1 MTTTER
7 AVLNETATMLLNI
20 AERLL
25 NLMDQDQRQKPGLVQ
40 LYEWLREVPVY
51 TDPPAAALDTWPL
64 RPGDPADPT
73 TLAGAEVALH
83 DDCSAAGEA
92 AAQ

>member
-40 LYEWLREVPVY
+40 LYERLRETPTFIEVPA
-51 TDPPAAALDTWPL
+51 PPWPL

-73 TLAGAEVALH
+73 TLAGE
-83 DDCSAAGEA
+83 EA
-92 AAQ
+92 AQ